1 MIDCHLLGKVFLQ
14 PLVIIHMV
22 MDETECVL
30 KLNLHGSLT
39 DLTVVEPS
47 LGEPSDSCLV
57 TIDADETRDVK
68 ALNIYIKRG
77 KRIYELTVNYRLG
90 LYFFFTSSLMPGRNM
105 PCCNAI

>member
-14 PLVIIHMV
+14 PLVIVHMV
-22 MDETECVL
+22 VDETEGIL
-30 KLNLHGSLT
+30 KLYLHGCLT
-39 DLTVVEPS
+39 DLTVVEPCLS
-47 LGEPSDSCLV
+47 EPSDSCLV

-77 KRIYELTVNYRLG
+77 KRIYELTVSYRLG

-105 PCCNAI
+105 P